1 MTDSIVCEKE
11 IEGEV
16 CGATIPLIPEN
27 LAVFR
32 PEIPTLRTTCPV
44 CGNSNILTKDM
55 SIPLVELYFKDEI
68 DKLNSSKSSSSDN
81 NSSSSSSSD
90 SDSGEELMPSAGFA
104 EKVKD
109 AMESMGY
116 TGKKHTKKVKTICE
130 FVHDVEM
137 YQSPEGLHQLL
148 SQMGVDSRHI
158 QLIVTRVF
166 GTNDMM
172 NRGSPNYSYL
182 GGSQQGPMPNVYGQ
196 PQAQQNPNQ
205 QQVGPYIQTTT
216 PQGQVILI
224 PNPQP
229 QGPQLPYQQQPQQ
242 QAPQPIIIDRG
253 GVQSGDDR
261 VTVSEKVDAAGNVVE
276 RIITQPKASYTP
288 PAPTQKDG
296 MEGMKD
302 LVAMLGTMG
311 VFGTANAGQN
321 QDNIQIEKMELR
333 HEQAMAEMRQLSQQQ
348 QDNITAMREQMH
360 QEEINNLKGYMGNLD
375 EKLRELGDPRL
386 QGGLNTDQ
394 MKIRA
399 QTDNLSTV
407 SDHLETIG
415 DRVLEPLAEAQ
426 KMQAKTNAAIQI
438 RQMEIQ
444 EGLQP
449 GTLINAVFGGAQPSQ
464 DEIKSTTEK
473 WQKKAKEV

>member
-1 MTDSIVCEKE
+1 MTDSIICEKE
-11 IEGEV
+11 IDGEV

-27 LAVFR
+27 LAIFR
-32 PEIPTLRTTCPV
+32 PEIPTLRTTCPI
-44 CGNSNILTKDM
+44 CGNSNILKKDV

-68 DKLNSSKSSSSDN
+68 NKLLSGPVSNG
-81 NSSSSSSSD
+81 D
-90 SDSGEELMPSAGFA
+90 SEDEVMPSAGFA

-130 FVHDVEM
+130 FVQDIEM
-137 YQSPEGLHQLL
+137 YQNPQGLHQLL
-148 SQMGVDSRHI
+148 AQMGVDSRHI
-158 QLIVTRVF
+158 QLIVIRVF

-172 NRGSPNYSYL
+172 NKGSPNYNFL
-182 GGSQQGPMPNVYGQ
+182 GGMPQGPMPNVYGQ
-196 PQAQQNPNQ
+196 PQAQENPNQ

-276 RIITQPKASYTP
+276 RIITQPKTSYTP

-296 MEGMKD
+296 MDNMKD
-302 LVAMLGTMG
+302 LIGMFKDMG
-311 VFGTANAGQN
+311 AFGGANAAQS
-321 QDNIQIEKMELR
+321 QENIQIEKIELR

-360 QEEINNLKGYMGNLD
+360 QEEISNLKGYMGNLD

-386 QGGLNTDQ
+386 QGGMNTDQ

-399 QTDNLSTV
+399 QSDNLGTV
-407 SDHLETIG
+407 SEHLETIG

-444 EGLQP
+444 ENLQP

-464 DEIKSTTEK
+464 DEIKSTTDK